1 MRTLKAFGIKDFRV
15 MRMVFAFALV
25 FAMLFSA
32 VEVAN
37 PGLFGVVEA
46 HAGERNETPD
56 INVQTITVDENTSDK
71 LMNGIIGWILDLV
84 RYVGIGI
91 LIWGVVEIVL
101 SFTQDMPDKKIK
113 GITLAFSGVMCIAL
127 KSVLNSIL

>member
-15 MRMVFAFALV
+15 MRTVFAFALM
-25 FAMLFSA
+25 FAIMFST

-37 PGLFGVVEA
+37 TGLFGVVEA
-46 HAGERNETPD
+46 HASSTETPD
-56 INVQTITVDENTSDK
+56 INVSTITVDENTSDK

-84 RYVGIGI
+84 RYIGIGI
-91 LIWGVVEIVL
+91 LIWGFVEVVL

-113 GITLAFSGVMCIAL
+113 GITLAFSGVMCIVL
-127 KSVLNSIL
+127 KSILNGIL